1 MKTRQFIIA
10 LSCLMTAAAMADTYP
25 SKPVRLIVGFPPG
38 GGTDIVSRLIA
49 QKLTDSLSQQII
61 VDNRAGAT
69 GTLAAN
75 LVAKS
80 IPDGYTLI
88 MAHAASQTMAPAVYT
103 KLGYDPLRDFSMVA
117 YVGYVPHVLVVPASL
132 PAKNVQELI
141 AYVKSKPKSLSFASS
156 GVASG
161 QHFAGEMFK
170 ALNHL
175 DITHVPYK
183 GSGQAVVDLIAGHV
197 AMNFDTMPSIFNYV
211 QNGKLRALGVTTTKR
226 VPQMSD
232 VPTLIESGMKNF
244 EITSWYG
251 VMAPA
256 GVPGPIVTRLNTDIN
271 RIVQIPEIKAKLEE
285 LGTQMEQMSPRQF
298 GTLVRNDLAK
308 YSKLVADAHIVV
320 DQ

>member
-1 MKTRQFIIA
+1 MKAKQFAAA
-10 LSCLMTAAAMADTYP
+10 LLCLTAAAAMAETYP

-38 GGTDIVSRLIA
+38 GGTDIVSRLIG
-49 QKLTDSLSQQII
+49 QKLTESMGQQII

-75 LVAKS
+75 LVARA

-88 MAHAASQTMAPAVYT
+88 MAHAASQTMAPPVFT
-103 KLGYDPLRDFSMVA
+103 KVGYDPLRDFSMVA

-132 PAKNVQELI
+132 PVKNVKELI
-141 AYVKSKPKSLSFASS
+141 ALAKAQPKSTSFASS

-161 QHFAGEMFK
+161 QHLAGEMFK
-170 ALNHL
+170 SMNNL

-183 GSGQAVVDLIAGHV
+183 GSGQAVVDVIAGHV
-197 AMNFDTMPSIFNYV
+197 TMNFDTMPSIAAYV
-211 QNGKLRALGVTTTKR
+211 QNGKLHALGVTTAKR
-226 VPQMSD
+226 VPQMAD

-251 VMAPA
+251 VMGPA
-256 GVPGPIVTRLNTDIN
+256 GVPNAIVTKLNTDVN
-271 RIVQIPEIKAKLEE
+271 KIVQIPEIRAKLEE
-285 LGTQMEQMSPRQF
+285 LGTQLEQMTPGQF
-298 GTLVRNDLAK
+298 AALVRNDLAK
-308 YSKLVADAHIVV
+308 YTKLVADARIVV